1 MHRRSSRS
9 HRGHRARI
17 RIRAV
22 LQLYSDWRDETS
34 EDAKFSCLLKT
45 AIELESS
52 KMEDLM
58 VATSLSTSS
67 IALVHARMLLAT
79 WFGPL
84 WRFNLAHPQGR

>member
-52 KMEDLM
+52 KIEDLM
-58 VATSLSTSS
+58 ATTSLPRAYFINSAS
-67 IALVHARMLLAT
+67 R
-79 WFGPL
+79 
-84 WRFNLAHPQGR
+84 